1 MISEV
6 PLNYLLLKLRNN
18 NMKNNQ
24 IKKSFVFFTL
34 LILLTAF
41 IHPGYASTGFKFPL
55 KRYVY
60 PESNKNGISI
70 TLSNNTDIPYLI
82 ESWVSSADSET
93 YLPVKNIPDDKVPFI
108 ILPPLKKINAHTEFS
123 WSIRRTGVI
132 VNGEPLPDDRE
143 SLFWI
148 GMKAI
153 PSESKDKNNGV
164 FFKVSPEFY
173 FKLLYRPK
181 SIEHVRLQDVED
193 SLVITRTGN
202 QLSVNNPSPLFIT
215 FDQLLVGTT
224 ELKNGDALIT
234 IKPFSVQMIDLP
246 ESEKNKVITWRISDE
261 NLFEL
266 TTHTV
271 K

>member
-1 MISEV
+1 MISGV
-6 PLNYLLLKLRNN
+6 FLNCSLLRLKNN
-18 NMKNNQ
+18 NMKNRQ
-24 IKKSFVFFTL
+24 IKKL
-34 LILLTAF
+34 LIVCAVFIAF
-41 IHPGYASTGFKFPL
+41 IRVGYASTGFQFPL

-60 PESNKNGISI
+60 PESSKNGISI
-70 TLSNNTDIPYLI
+70 TLSNNSGSPYLI

-93 YLPVKNIPDDKVPFI
+93 YLPVNNIPDDKAPFI
-108 ILPPLKKINAHTEFS
+108 ILPPLKQIEPHTEFS
-123 WSIRRTGVI
+123 WSIRRTGVL
-132 VNGEPLPDDRE
+132 VNGVPLPEDRE

-164 FFKVSPEFY
+164 FFKISPEFY

-181 SIEHVRLQDVED
+181 AIEHVRLQDIED

-202 QLSVNNPSPLFIT
+202 KISVNNPSPLFIT
-215 FDQLLVGTT
+215 FDQLRVGTT
-224 ELKNGDALIT
+224 ELKSGDALVT
-234 IKPFSVQMIDLP
+234 VKPFSVRLIDLP
-246 ESEKNKVITWRISDE
+246 ANQDSDVITWRINDE